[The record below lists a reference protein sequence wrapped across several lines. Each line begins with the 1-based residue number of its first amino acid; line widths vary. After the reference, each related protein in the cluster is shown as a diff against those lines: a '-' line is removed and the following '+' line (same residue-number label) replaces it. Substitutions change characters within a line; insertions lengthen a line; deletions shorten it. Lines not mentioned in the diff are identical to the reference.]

1 MTDLK
6 NTGAP
11 TAASLDETL
20 PTGTGQSVNGPAQTV
35 NGPAQAVNGSPTE
48 AKPGKQP
55 KPRST
60 PLRKVLKVL
69 IGLVS
74 LLLIFGVAAV
84 GYAWF
89 RVEQIPKVAIPKDPG
104 VPPGGALPTIA
115 IPLSGNTVD
124 GGPVITEPSSAV
136 DTIAVS
142 GGSSSPAPNV
152 SADPTDSVPGE
163 GEGSLT
169 GPIATVAPVNGTL
182 GFGPLLDTSGVAALG
197 GPNAKNYLMIGVDS
211 RSDIP
216 TDQEASFGKV
226 GGSRSDTIML
236 LRLDPST
243 KQAWVLSFP
252 RDLYVRLAGTNQF
265 NRLNAAYARSAGTL
279 VSTLRENFNVPVDHF
294 AIIDFVGFQRVVEAL
309 GGVTIDFPKAARD
322 LKSGLNQPAGRNLLD
337 PKQATAYVR
346 SRYLQEEVGG
356 VWTKDPRGDLGRIQR
371 QQAFIRATL
380 SQAVKKGFSDPLT
393 ANALLTSLK
402 DALTLDSAFGIGE
415 IASLTN
421 DLRSFDPN
429 TLQTFTVPGDNRR
442 INGKDVLIV
451 NKTKAR
457 AVIGQF
463 GQRKTAKK

>member
-11 TAASLDETL
+11 PAASSDETM
-20 PTGTGQSVNGPAQTV
+20 PSGPGQSVNGSEQTV
-35 NGPAQAVNGSPTE
+35 IGSSTD
-48 AKPGKQP
+48 AKPGKRS

-60 PLRKVLKVL
+60 PLQKVLKVL

-74 LLLIFGVAAV
+74 LLLVFGVAAI

-104 VPPGGALPTIA
+104 IPPGGALPTIA

-124 GGPVITEPSSAV
+124 SGPVVTEPSATA
-136 DTIAVS
+136 DTVAAS
-142 GGSSSPAPNV
+142 DGSSPRAPRV
-152 SADPTDSVPGE
+152 STDPTDSVPGE

-169 GPIATVAPVNGTL
+169 GPIATVVPVNGTL

-216 TDQEASFGKV
+216 VDQEASFGNV

-346 SRYLQEEVGG
+346 SRYFQEEVDG
-356 VWTKDPRGDLGRIQR
+356 VWRKDPRGDLGRIQR

-429 TLQTFTVPGDNRR
+429 TLQTFTVPGDNKR

>member
-11 TAASLDETL
+11 HAASSDETL
-20 PTGTGQSVNGPAQTV
+20 PSGTGQSVNGSEQTV
-35 NGPAQAVNGSPTE
+35 ISSPTD
-48 AKPGKQP
+48 AKPGKRS

-60 PLRKVLKVL
+60 PLLKVLKVL

-74 LLLIFGVAAV
+74 LLLVFGVAAI

-104 VPPGGALPTIA
+104 LPPGGALPTIA

-124 GGPVITEPSSAV
+124 GGPVLTDPSGAA
-136 DTIAVS
+136 DAIAAS
-142 GGSSSPAPNV
+142 DGSPQV
-152 SADPTDSVPGE
+152 SAGPTDSVPGE

-169 GPIATVAPVNGTL
+169 GPIATVARVNGTL

-216 TDQEASFGKV
+216 VDQEASFGNV

>member
-11 TAASLDETL
+11 HAASSDETL
-20 PTGTGQSVNGPAQTV
+20 PSGTGQSVNGSEQTV
-35 NGPAQAVNGSPTE
+35 ISSPND
-48 AKPGKQP
+48 AKPGKRS
-55 KPRST
+55 KLRST
-60 PLRKVLKVL
+60 PLLKVLKVL

-74 LLLIFGVAAV
+74 LLLVFGVAAI

-104 VPPGGALPTIA
+104 LPPGGALPTIA

-124 GGPVITEPSSAV
+124 GGPVLTDPSGAA
-136 DTIAVS
+136 DAIAAS
-142 GGSSSPAPNV
+142 DGSPQV
-152 SADPTDSVPGE
+152 SAGPTDSVPGE

-169 GPIATVAPVNGTL
+169 GPIATVARVNGTL

-216 TDQEASFGKV
+216 VDQEASFGNV